1 MNKTKTVSVSVAI
14 PGEPMQTP
22 LVSLKVLAQL
32 HSGEALP
39 EVIGFIPTYISP
51 QRDCQELAAKP
62 GELLSQGL
70 VC

>member
-1 MNKTKTVSVSVAI
+1 MR
-14 PGEPMQTP
+14 TP

-32 HSGEALP
+32 HSGEALL

-62 GELLSQGL
+62 EELLSQGL